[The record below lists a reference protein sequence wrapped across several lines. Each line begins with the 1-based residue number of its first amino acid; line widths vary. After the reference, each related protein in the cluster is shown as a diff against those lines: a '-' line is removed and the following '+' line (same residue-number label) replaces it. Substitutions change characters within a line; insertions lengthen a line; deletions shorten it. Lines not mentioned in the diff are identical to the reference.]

1 MLVRDAITREVHFAT
16 PRQNLGDVA
25 RRMITEDIGFMPVI
39 EDGRLVG
46 VVTDRDMA
54 VRGFTDNMS
63 GANLVRDVMS
73 IDAAHCL
80 DEDDVGA
87 AVKTMTE
94 LKIRRLPVLDRDERL
109 VGVIALADLIS
120 FEPAA
125 VAALKTIMTP
135 GPPNSQIADL
145 DPVGTADHR
154 F

>member
-1 MLVRDAITREVHFAT
+1 MLIRDAMTREVHFAD
-16 PRQNLGDVA
+16 PRQNLEDVA
-25 RRMITEDIGFMPVI
+25 RQMITEDIGFMPVI
-39 EDGRLVG
+39 ENGRLVG

-73 IDAAHCL
+73 IDAVHCL
-80 DEDDVGA
+80 EDDDVGTA
-87 AVKTMTE
+87 INTMAD
-94 LKIRRLPVLDRDERL
+94 LKIRRLPVLDRDEHL

-120 FEPAA
+120 SEPGA

-145 DPVGTADHR
+145 DPVGTAGHR